1 MRVMGR
7 LNRYRDALPC
17 SIPADNE
24 MAGPPALA
32 ISFHAMTMLKYLK
45 NVQLR
50 QTVCPELVNIVRIEH
65 KAEDLRC

>member
-24 MAGPPALA
+24 MAGPTALA

-45 NVQLR
+45 RPVR
-50 QTVCPELVNIVRIEH
+50 QTVGPELVDIVLIEH
-65 KAEDLRC
+65 EAEDLRC